1 MTPKSEETMLQHLQ
15 GIVDS
20 IENQYVVLD
29 VGGLGFALLCSRS
42 VLARAQRGGNLRLY
56 TSLSVAEGGILSLF
70 GFSTLEE
77 RKLFEMLTSVKG
89 IGGKMAMGLLG
100 TLEMETI
107 LHAILSGS
115 PVLLASAPGI
125 GRKTAERICF
135 ELQEKIKKTPLL
147 SQTIVVPELSG
158 QSTVAAAVLQAL
170 ESLGFSLAE
179 SREGLQEA
187 LKKTVPP
194 DSEEQLLQAALQS
207 LTRRR

>member
-1 MTPKSEETMLQHLQ
+1 MLQHLQ

-20 IENQYVVLD
+20 IENQHVVLD

-42 VLARAQRGGNLRLY
+42 VLVRAQRGKELRLY
-56 TSLSVAEGGILSLF
+56 TSLSISEGGGLLLF

-100 TLEMETI
+100 ALEMETI
-107 LHAILSGS
+107 LHAILSGT
-115 PVLLASAPGI
+115 PALLASAPGI

-135 ELQEKIKKTPLL
+135 ELQEKLKKTTLL
-147 SQTIVVPELSG
+147 PNSTVVRDPSG
-158 QSTVAAAVLQAL
+158 QSTMEATVLQAL

-179 SREGLQEA
+179 AREGLQEA
-187 LKKTVPP
+187 LKKTASH
-194 DSEEQLLQAALQS
+194 DTEEQLLQIALQS